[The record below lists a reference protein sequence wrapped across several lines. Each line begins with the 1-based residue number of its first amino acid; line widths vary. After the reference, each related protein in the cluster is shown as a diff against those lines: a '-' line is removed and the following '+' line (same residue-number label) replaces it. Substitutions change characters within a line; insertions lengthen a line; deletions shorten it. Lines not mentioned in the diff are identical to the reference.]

1 MKWRDLAE
9 NQIQKARSQGQ
20 FDHLEG
26 AGKPLP
32 QRAAGDVISAG
43 MAMMA
48 DAGVL
53 PREIELKKAV
63 EVQRK
68 RLQATTD
75 PAARKAEMHKLADL
89 ETRLSIEQDARRKFY
104 RTS

>member
-63 EVQRK
+63 DAKQEE
-68 RLQATTD
+68 LAAATD
-75 PAARKAEMHKLADL
+75 PDAKKALMRELGELQMRLA
-89 ETRLSIEQDARRKFY
+89 IEQEARRKFY
-104 RTS
+104 ATS

>member
-32 QRAAGDVISAG
+32 QRVAGDVISAG

-63 EVQRK
+63 EAQRK

-75 PAARKAEMHKLADL
+75 PTARKAEMHKLADL